1 MPLQHIVDL
10 HRYVLENAHKIVTIA
25 KGCKVVMYLNVPI
38 NHWPFIPWDVRLI
51 AIGIYR
57 HHTVNLFADTT
68 IAPPIQGTASEPD
81 PLVVVVAPLAQEIFL
96 DLPVCLSVCPTTD
109 PSIPQHHMGNSDGQ
123 DPENEVCNSGVRAN
137 NESDKKPYY
146 VNQKTVVAFR
156 LFFSLLTTR
165 PHQEQES
172 IE

>member
-96 DLPVCLSVCPTTD
+96 DLPVCLSVRPPIHPSLNTTWVIVTART
-109 PSIPQHHMGNSDGQ
+109 PRPRCVTLVSEQIT
-123 DPENEVCNSGVRAN
+123 
-137 NESDKKPYY
+137 
-146 VNQKTVVAFR
+146 NQIR
-156 LFFSLLTTR
+156 N
-165 PHQEQES
+165 P
-172 IE
+172 IM

>member
-1 MPLQHIVDL
+1 MRIKLSL
-10 HRYVLENAHKIVTIA
+10 SR

-38 NHWPFIPWDVRLI
+38 NHSPFIPMDVRLI

-57 HHTVNLFADTT
+57 HHTVNLFVDTT
-68 IAPPIQGTASEPD
+68 DHRTSYPGSFWTWPISRRRRAISPRNILGS
-81 PLVVVVAPLAQEIFL
+81 VRLA
-96 DLPVCLSVCPTTD
+96 VRPTTD
-109 PSIPQHHMGNSDGQ
+109 PSIPQQHWVTVTARIVTD
-123 DPENEVCNSGVRAN
+123 NEVCNSGVRAN
-137 NESDKKPYY
+137 NKSDKKPYY

-156 LFFSLLTTR
+156 LFSSSSLTTR